1 MARASSVKMKAM
13 KIFYDARFIRTDFH
27 DGISRYS
34 NELLHALHKIHPV
47 TAIIHDKKQLDVIPK
62 DIDFIITHK
71 PDSLREL
78 FIARTLNLHKP
89 DVVFSPLQMMGSW
102 KRRYHLILTLHDMIY
117 YEINRPPSR
126 FPWHVRLGW
135 WLFHTAYWPQRLVL
149 NRADMLVTVSQTS
162 KELIKYHHMTKR
174 PVRVV
179 YNAPSLEHIKRA
191 KELRSSAGQNKNI
204 VYMGW
209 FWAYKNVE
217 MLMQAMFF
225 LPEYTLHCMSPITPK
240 RKKEL
245 LALAP
250 PNQVVFHN
258 GVTDTEYATM
268 LTSAHA
274 LVTASK
280 EEGFGLPLVEA
291 MNAGTPVVCSDIPI
305 FHEVAEG
312 GALYF
317 ENQTDFAKHI
327 VALENPKLR
336 ADLAAK
342 GYVQAKQFNWHS
354 SAQTLLKA
362 MKDLTE

>member
-1 MARASSVKMKAM
+1 MKAM

-34 NELLHALHKIHPV
+34 NELLHAVHKIHPV
-47 TAIIHDKKQLDVIPK
+47 TAIIHDKKQLKVIPEG
-62 DIDFIITHK
+62 IDFIITNK
-71 PDSLREL
+71 PTSWREL
-78 FIARTLNLHKP
+78 LIARKLNSYKP

-102 KRRYHLILTLHDMIY
+102 GRRYHLILTLHDMIY

-126 FPWHVRLGW
+126 FPPHVRLGW
-135 WLFHTAYWPQRLVL
+135 WLFHLAYWPQRLVL

-162 KELIKYHHMTKR
+162 KQLIKYHHMTKR

-179 YNAPSLEHIKRA
+179 YNAPSLKHIARA
-191 KELRSSAGQNKNI
+191 KETGTAKPSKDI

-217 MLMQAMFF
+217 MLMQSMFF
-225 LPEYTLHCMSPITPK
+225 LPGYTLHCMSPITSK

-250 PNQVVFHN
+250 PGQVVFHN
-258 GVTDTEYATM
+258 GVTDSEYASL
-268 LTSAHA
+268 LTAAHA

-291 MNAGTPVVCSDIPI
+291 MSAGTPVVCSDIPI
-305 FHEVAEG
+305 FHEVAEN

-327 VALENPKLR
+327 VALEDPKLR
-336 ADLAAK
+336 ADLARK
-342 GYVQAKQFNWHS
+342 GYAQAKNFNWHS
-354 SAQTLLKA
+354 SAQELLRA
-362 MKDLTE
+362 MQHLTE

>member
-1 MARASSVKMKAM
+1 M

-34 NELLHALHKIHPV
+34 NELLHAVHKLHPV
-47 TAIIHDKKQLDVIPK
+47 TAIISDKKQLGVIPK
-62 DIDFIITHK
+62 GIDFIIANK
-71 PDSLREL
+71 PTSWREL
-78 FIARTLNLHKP
+78 FIARTLNRHKP
-89 DVVFSPLQMMGSW
+89 DVVFTPMQTMGSW
-102 KRRYHLILTLHDMIY
+102 GRHYHLILTLHDMIY
-117 YEINRPPSR
+117 YKINRPPSR
-126 FPWHVRLGW
+126 LPPHVRLAW
-135 WLFHTAYWPQRLVL
+135 WLFHLAYWPQRFVL

-191 KELRSSAGQNKNI
+191 KETGSPAAQSKNL

-225 LPEYTLHCMSPITPK
+225 LPEYTLHCMSPITSK

-258 GVTDTEYATM
+258 GVTDKEYAAM

-274 LVTASK
+274 LVTASIA
-280 EEGFGLPLVEA
+280 EGFGLPLVEA
-291 MNAGTPVVCSDIPI
+291 MSAGTPVVCSDIPI
-305 FHEVAEG
+305 FHEVAEH

-317 ENQTDFAKHI
+317 DTNDQTTFAKQ
-327 VALENPKLR
+327 VVSLEDPKLR
-336 ADLAAK
+336 ADLIRK
-342 GYVQAKQFNWHS
+342 GSEQAKQFNWHI
-354 SAQTLLKA
+354 SAQALLKA